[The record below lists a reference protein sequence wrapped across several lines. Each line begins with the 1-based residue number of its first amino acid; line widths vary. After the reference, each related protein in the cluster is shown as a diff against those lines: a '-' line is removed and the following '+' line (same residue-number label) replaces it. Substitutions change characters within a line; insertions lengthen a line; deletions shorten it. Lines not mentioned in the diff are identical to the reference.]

1 MEKKRVRM
9 DRATSM
15 TVVER
20 KPSKETSFRYKSVTP
35 SLLKRWKSR
44 KQRDLMPSEDRG
56 GVAGFTNDALSSG
69 DEVYL
74 GDLVEKAVE
83 IQHSMDDVLSVRIC
97 KDRVRHS
104 LMDRMRRLIGSSG
117 VKFLETIEG
126 NNEES
131 EAFESYTRSSKKVIF
146 LWATFV
152 GRADIVDR
160 MLVEGIGVDTR
171 DEETG
176 LGPVHLCA
184 LSGDPTVAKALIAR
198 NADVNSVSLGR
209 LQLLL
214 TPLHCAALGNSP
226 EILKLLLSS
235 GAELA
240 VENEDETA
248 LGYAVRANATECLDA
263 LVAAGASVNAFG
275 ARGYAPLHV
284 AAELSHMDCIPIL
297 LAAGANLNEKTQD
310 HNGFTPLHI
319 LAGDGDTEG
328 IRVLLKAGAN
338 VEALDSRGQ
347 TPLHLSARSQASD
360 AVGELLRAGADPN
373 LADSEGRTPLHVAV
387 SGRRRPAFS
396 VPVVETV
403 TALLNANADPCVSD
417 AYGRAPLH
425 LAAINE
431 LPGCVDALIRSGAD
445 LTARSSPP
453 HEKSSCG
460 WWEWFCWNSNG
471 DDALDGPT
479 TLGLVA
485 RRTPAC
491 LSTVVEILD
500 SAVTLSDHD
509 DPESPPRREVEVR
522 LDFRALI
529 RHGGGRETR
538 FMKTM
543 VDEGQA
549 ETLLEHPL
557 CRAFLHLKW
566 GRVRK
571 FYLARI
577 FFCTIFVLV
586 FSFYAIVTNGCISDD
601 SHEPDVVGSN
611 ADLTKN
617 VTSATNCT
625 GKSCNGLNNTAN
637 ITIAPAE
644 SDCKTNDFTEFSKKY
659 YLIIISFYLLCV
671 LIVIEFLRKG
681 LGILGSGATSIRHY
695 VLQAQNLLEWTM
707 LAGAVIVC
715 AVQGI
720 KGDHESWVRPIGSIS
735 LLCAWIDLLSVI
747 GHLPSFAAYVHMYS
761 TVLKEFY
768 RLLLAYAC
776 LLIGFLIA
784 FMILFPADD
793 QFPTSLL
800 SFVKVLIYAT
810 GEVSDDVLRRE
821 KPIEESIIPTVIF
834 VTFILLVSVA
844 LMNLLVGIAVHDIQ
858 GLQRTAGLT
867 GLVQQTELV
876 AYVESALF
884 AGADKVCGLRF
895 RLLRFLRRSALVSPS
910 AYRVVLSVRPCDPR
924 DRRLPPSV
932 TADALEVARS
942 RNKLRQ
948 MAADVPN
955 GSADTLSAQS
965 TLTRFCRH
973 CGTQSSF
980 KTVGGRQREDKLVKE
995 DIARLTKEVGEIK
1008 KSLEKIGISLE
1019 TLVNTDR
1026 NAHKPCRKISEESL

>member
-35 SLLKRWKSR
+35 SLLKRLKSR
-44 KQRDLMPSEDRG
+44 KQRELMPADDRKSVEG
-56 GVAGFTNDALSSG
+56 ISNDAVSSG

-83 IQHSMDDVLSVRIC
+83 IHHSMDDVLSVRIC

-104 LMDRMRRLIGSSG
+104 LMDRMRRLVGSSG
-117 VKFLETIEG
+117 VKLLESIEAS
-126 NNEES
+126 NEEPD
-131 EAFESYTRSSKKVIF
+131 AIDPYTMSSKKVIF

-152 GRADIVDR
+152 GRADIVNR
-160 MLVEGIGVDTR
+160 MLKEGVGVDTR

-184 LSGDPTVAKALIAR
+184 LSGDPTVARALISR

-226 EILKLLLSS
+226 DVLKLLLSS
-235 GAELA
+235 GAELS

-297 LAAGANLNEKTQD
+297 LTAGADLHEKTQD

-319 LAGDGDTEG
+319 LASDGEAEG
-328 IRVLLKAGAN
+328 VKVLLKAGASPAA
-338 VEALDSRGQ
+338 VDARGQ
-347 TPLHLSARSQASD
+347 SPLHLSARAQAAD

-396 VPVVETV
+396 VPAVETV
-403 TALLNANADPCVSD
+403 TALLNANADPSVSD

-431 LPGCVDALIRSGAD
+431 LPGCVDALIRAGAD

-453 HEKSSCG
+453 HEKASCG
-460 WWEWFCWNSNG
+460 WWNLLCWNADG
-471 DDALDGPT
+471 DDGIDGPT

-491 LSTVVEILD
+491 LSTVVEMLD
-500 SAVTLSDHD
+500 SAISLSDHD

-529 RHGGGRETR
+529 RHGGGRESR

-549 ETLLEHPL
+549 ESLLEHPL

-577 FFCTIFVLV
+577 LLCTIFVLV
-586 FSFYAIVTNGCISDD
+586 FSFYAIITNGCVLGGPESGSGAGTNESEVGNAGGCSGDD
-601 SHEPDVVGSN
+601 CTNGEGKENVSAADNCKSIPVV
-611 ADLTKN
+611 LT
-617 VTSATNCT
+617 
-625 GKSCNGLNNTAN
+625 
-637 ITIAPAE
+637 E
-644 SDCKTNDFTEFSKKY
+644 
-659 YLIIISFYLLCV
+659 ISFYCLCV
-671 LIVIEFLRKG
+671 LIVIEVLRKG
-681 LGILGSGATSIRHY
+681 LGILGSSATSVRHY
-695 VLQAQNLLEWTM
+695 VFQGQNLLEWAM
-707 LAGAVIVC
+707 LIGAVILC
-715 AVQGI
+715 ALRGI
-720 KGDHESWVRPIGSIS
+720 SGTHESFVRPIVSIS
-735 LLCAWIDLLSVI
+735 LLCAWIDLLTVI
-747 GHLPSFAAYVHMYS
+747 GHLPTFAAYVHMYS

-768 RLLLAYAC
+768 RLLFAYAC
-776 LLIGFLIA
+776 LLIGFMMA
-784 FMILFPADD
+784 FMILYPGNDK
-793 QFPTSLL
+793 FPTSPV
-800 SFVKVLIYAT
+800 SFVKVLMFAT
-810 GEVSDDVLRRE
+810 GELSDELLKDDH
-821 KPIEESIIPTVIF
+821 IIPLLVF
-834 VTFILLVSVA
+834 VMFILLVTVA

-867 GLVQQTELV
+867 GLIQQTELV

-884 AGADKVCGLRF
+884 AGAGKVCCGLRF
-895 RLLRFLRRSALVSPS
+895 RLLRLLRRSALVSPS

-942 RNKLRQ
+942 RNKLRR
-948 MAADVPN
+948 MASEGPN
-955 GSADTLSAQS
+955 GSADAFSTQS
-965 TLTRFCRH
+965 TLSRFCHH
-973 CGTQSSF
+973 CNTRSSLEGSGKRDWEGKLM
-980 KTVGGRQREDKLVKE
+980 KTELS
-995 DIARLTKEVGEIK
+995 RLSKEVGDIK
-1008 KSLEKIGISLE
+1008 KSLDKISVALE
-1019 TLVNTDR
+1019 TLVNTSI
-1026 NAHKPCRKISEESL
+1026 NSHKPHRKISEESL